1 MINVLNEKERKNA
14 LFLFFRLVMDTE
26 LDLFFGDMVC
36 RRSSDEQNRS
46 TETEWD
52 AGGGGGGE
60 AGGGEAGGGG
70 ESETRMNASVLK
82 QDPDT

>member
-14 LFLFFRLVMDTE
+14 LFLFFRLVMNTE

-52 AGGGGGGE
+52 AGRGGGAGGGGG
-60 AGGGEAGGGG
+60 
-70 ESETRMNASVLK
+70 SETRMNASVLK